1 MTTHAPLTLDRMR
14 TDIANVLGE
23 SPSDIGDDDNLMDLG
38 LDSMRMLGL
47 VMAWGKTGLP
57 LEFSHLAEYTTLAG
71 WWNVVNSMRANP
83 SA

>member
-1 MTTHAPLTLDRMR
+1 MNTKNVLTFDRMR
-14 TDIANVLGE
+14 ADIANVLGE
-23 SPSDIGDDDNLMDLG
+23 SPADIGDDDNLMDLG

-71 WWNVVNSMRANP
+71 WWNVVESMQAN
-83 SA
+83 AQA

>member
-1 MTTHAPLTLDRMR
+1 MTTLTLDRMR

-23 SPSDIGDDDNLMDLG
+23 SPADIHDDDNLMDLG

-57 LEFSHLAEYTTLAG
+57 LEFSHLAEYTTLNG
-71 WWNVVNSMRANP
+71 WWSVINAMQASQTA
-83 SA
+83 

>member
-1 MTTHAPLTLDRMR
+1 MNTKNLLTLDRLR
-14 TDIANVLGE
+14 TDIAHVLGE
-23 SPSDIGDDDNLMDLG
+23 SPADIGDDDNLMDLG

-71 WWNVVNSMRANP
+71 WWQVINAMQTEAK
-83 SA
+83 A